1 MDGLI
6 DYERFG
12 ICATIIILVVV
23 LGVSSIAT
31 NIDLGIEF
39 STPNFTD
46 TTQYKTI
53 DEIKA
58 ENMAERAEQIKNYCE
73 QFNIE
78 C

>member
-1 MDGLI
+1 MI

-12 ICATIIILVVV
+12 MCATIIILVGV

-31 NIDLGIEF
+31 NTDLGIEF
-39 STPNFTD
+39 SVPSFTD
-46 TTQYKTI
+46 STQYKTI

-58 ENMAERAEQIKNYCE
+58 ENLAERSEQVKNYCE

>member
-1 MDGLI
+1 MN
-6 DYERFG
+6 YERFG
-12 ICATIIILVVV
+12 ICATIIILAVV

-39 STPNFTD
+39 SVPSFTD
-46 TTQYKTI
+46 STQYKTI

-58 ENMAERAEQIKNYCE
+58 ENLAERAEQIKNYCE

>member
-1 MDGLI
+1 MDGLN
-6 DYERFG
+6 YERFG
-12 ICATIIILVVV
+12 ICATVIILVGI

-31 NIDLGIEF
+31 NIDIGIEF
-39 STPNFTD
+39 SVPSFTD

-58 ENMAERAEQIKNYCE
+58 DNIAERSEALKNYCE

>member
-1 MDGLI
+1 VDGLN
-6 DYERFG
+6 YERFG
-12 ICATIIILVVV
+12 ICATIIILVGV

-58 ENMAERAEQIKNYCE
+58 DNIAERAETLKKYCV
-73 QFNIE
+73 QLNIV

>member
-1 MDGLI
+1 MN
-6 DYERFG
+6 YERFG
-12 ICATIIILVVV
+12 IYATVIILVGI

-39 STPNFTD
+39 SVPSFTD
-46 TTQYKTI
+46 STQYKTI

-58 ENMAERAEQIKNYCE
+58 DNIAERAEALKKYCE
-73 QFNIE
+73 QFNIV

>member
-1 MDGLI
+1 MDELN
-6 DYERFG
+6 YEKFG
-12 ICATIIILVVV
+12 IYATIIILVGV

-39 STPNFTD
+39 STPSFTD

-58 ENMAERAEQIKNYCE
+58 ENIAERSEALKNYCE
-73 QFNIE
+73 SLGIE

>member
-1 MDGLI
+1 MN
-6 DYERFG
+6 YERFG
-12 ICATIIILVVV
+12 ICATVIILVGI

-31 NIDLGIEF
+31 NIDIGIEF
-39 STPNFTD
+39 SVPSFTD

-58 ENMAERAEQIKNYCE
+58 DNIAERAEALKKYCE

>member
-1 MDGLI
+1 VDGLN
-6 DYERFG
+6 YERFG
-12 ICATIIILVVV
+12 ICATVIILVGI

-31 NIDLGIEF
+31 NIDIGIEF
-39 STPNFTD
+39 SVPSFTD

-58 ENMAERAEQIKNYCE
+58 DNIAERSEALKNYCE